1 MDCKRYRPRP
11 LNTYGGEGAATT
23 QWRKPGHSIFGFE
36 EWGKGTALPDQ
47 RFTVPGR
54 LRDPLEPTRNPHRR
68 ARFSASRWNTC
79 GAGLKPLF
87 GQTRGQ
93 RHCTRRRIR
102 RKGATVGAARKR
114 GAILVLEPAGKDW
127 HDSGIMQARITAR
140 ELVSFESSGSRKY
153 HCGLKPDS

>member
-1 MDCKRYRPRP
+1 MIGRIAVGAERLPSFRPHPNP
-11 LNTYGGEGAATT
+11 LPGGEGAATT

-68 ARFSASRWNTC
+68 ARFSSSRWNTC

-93 RHCTRRRIR
+93 RHCTRRRIG

-114 GAILVLEPAGKDW
+114 AAILVLETAGKAW
-127 HDSGIMQARITAR
+127 HDNVVTQARITAR
-140 ELVSFESSGSRKY
+140 ELVSLESSGSR
-153 HCGLKPDS
+153 